1 MKIILYRTP
10 SPCRT
15 PVVFIFLGCSW
26 YYLITFT
33 VPGVIESTENPVLDL
48 YRIPRNAN
56 EQPRSAGTQLT
67 AVKEKKVD
75 RLFYVLLIKQQSKT
89 ERSIAFSS
97 FQFRSVPFVGGNN
110 GRVFSFWCGC
120 CDFSFR

>member
-1 MKIILYRTP
+1 MKLFYTTVPRRTP
-10 SPCRT
+10 